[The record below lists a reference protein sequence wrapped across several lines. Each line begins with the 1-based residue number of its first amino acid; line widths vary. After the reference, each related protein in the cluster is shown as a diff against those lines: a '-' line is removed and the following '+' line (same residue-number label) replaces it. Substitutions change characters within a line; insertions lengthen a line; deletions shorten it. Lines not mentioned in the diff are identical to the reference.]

1 MSLGQK
7 ALGGFFWTLFSNGG
21 NVIITL
27 GLAAVLGRLLSP
39 EDFATVAMIYIFFEV
54 SQTLVNSGF
63 AEALIRQKEIS
74 EEDKSTVFYINS
86 IASLVLFIVLWVGA
100 PWIAEFYNK
109 PVLGEL
115 LPFMSMSVIFNSLV
129 IVQRAYLSHQLA
141 FKKMTK
147 VVLVS
152 SFLSGIIAVW
162 FAYLDYGVWA
172 LAYKYVSQTAIVA
185 IGFYIVNPWF
195 PKKGISKKA
204 FSSLFGFGSK
214 LLLSGVINTVY
225 ENVYKVIIGKFYAEA
240 TLGFYDRAKYLIIHT
255 TQTLVNTL
263 QTVTYPILG
272 KTQDDLV
279 RLKLAY
285 RKIIMAS
292 SFIIFPFIICIGVFA
307 EPIVLIWLG
316 DQWGSAVPILQVLC
330 VSGLLYHLHSIN
342 LNILKVL
349 GRSDLFLKLEII
361 KKVMITV
368 AIIFGLQFGIWG
380 LLWAQ
385 VISSYLALVVNLYY
399 TNQLLDY
406 SYSEQFKD
414 ILPILLLSVLAG
426 GLAFVF
432 KYYNTFYLWLE
443 LSLGVSFIT
452 IAYFSI
458 AYMLKMNAFLIIG
471 ELLGSK
477 FNVIKKYR
485 GQ

>member
-86 IASLVLFIVLWVGA
+86 IASLVLFLALWFGSPLV
-100 PWIAEFYNK
+100 AEFYNK
-109 PVLGEL
+109 PVLAEL

-152 SFLSGIIAVW
+152 SFLAGIIAIW

-195 PKKGISKKA
+195 PKKGISKKV
-204 FSSLFGFGSK
+204 FKRLFGFGSK
-214 LLLSGVINTVY
+214 LLLSGVIHTVY
-225 ENVYKVIIGKFYAEA
+225 ENVYKVIIGKYYTEA
-240 TLGFYDRAKYLIIHT
+240 TLGFYDRAKYLIIQT

-307 EPIVLIWLG
+307 EPIILIWLG
-316 DQWGSAVPILQVLC
+316 DQWKGAVPILQILC
-330 VSGLLYHLHSIN
+330 ASGILYHLHSIN
-342 LNILKVL
+342 LNVLKVL

-361 KKVMITV
+361 KKIIIT
-368 AIIFGLQFGIWG
+368 ISILFGLQFGIWG

-399 TNQLLDY
+399 TNQLLAY
-406 SYSEQFKD
+406 SYLGQLKD
-414 ILPILLLSVLAG
+414 VTPVLFLSIFTG
-426 GLAFVF
+426 GLAYVF
-432 KYYNTFYLWLE
+432 QYYSHLYLWLE
-443 LSLGVSFIT
+443 LSIGASLIAIAYLT
-452 IAYFSI
+452 IAYVC
-458 AYMLKMNAFLIIG
+458 KMNALFFIA
-471 ELLGSK
+471 ELLSPK
-477 FNVIKKYR
+477 FHFIKKLTK
-485 GQ
+485 